1 MMMKKIVIN
10 TCYGGFGLSPEGVMR
25 YAEIKG
31 IALYPWID
39 NISKKVYGERAVVGN
54 EDILHHYS
62 LSPVV
67 DGERKKGSYFS
78 IYDIFRDD
86 IALIQLIEEMGV
98 KADGSHS
105 ELKIVEIPDDVEWV
119 IEEYDGIE
127 WIAEKHRRWE

>member
-1 MMMKKIVIN
+1 MKKIVIN